1 MIGFYVLL
9 VIVVMIAMSQV
20 WPDPQWNQNLHL
32 ILAQEIT
39 RILHKNDCWVCTQ
52 MPRYSERGVSLIGV
66 PLPPRI
72 NWTSPDIWANTTL
85 SKNPPSSF
93 LELEVNTLNL
103 TLNNTTPPCINSFGD
118 GPFVGKYSHCDES
131 VSLNFTKNLTN
142 VFINLNYTRLPVPKE
157 GGWYWL
163 CGN

>member
-9 VIVVMIAMSQV
+9 VIVVIAMSQV

-66 PLPPRI
+66 PL
-72 NWTSPDIWANTTL
+72 
-85 SKNPPSSF
+85 
-93 LELEVNTLNL
+93 
-103 TLNNTTPPCINSFGD
+103 
-118 GPFVGKYSHCDES
+118 
-131 VSLNFTKNLTN
+131 
-142 VFINLNYTRLPVPKE
+142 LNYTGVPVPRE
-157 GGWYWL
+157 RGWYWL
-163 CGN
+163 CGNQARKILPLGSQGTCTLGALVPNMTIVDKLHEQSGWVRTFLK